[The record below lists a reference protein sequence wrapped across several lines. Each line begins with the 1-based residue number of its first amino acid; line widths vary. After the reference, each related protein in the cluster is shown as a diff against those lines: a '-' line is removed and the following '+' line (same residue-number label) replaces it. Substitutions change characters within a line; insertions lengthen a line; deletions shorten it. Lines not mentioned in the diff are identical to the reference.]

1 MTLYREDFYKIQ
13 KNKRLFRP
21 KRFLILLITLVTF
34 ALVIFLITRWKENYE
49 IIGIFVF
56 DEQVLRAPLDGIL
69 RTNVREMEK
78 VRVGQVV
85 GYIEDTNKRTSPEE
99 DILGDKYKDTL
110 KTLDEIG
117 EKINLSIDEL
127 RIEAFLGDFSRYN
140 EIVEN
145 IKRLSFLRKEY
156 IIKLDTIYEELQKL
170 KKKYENLII
179 SEKSGYAIFHI
190 DNLVK
195 NDLKWKTLAWEDL
208 KKARY
213 SYYLN
218 RKVKKGEII
227 GVIRDFPPKYLVLF
241 SKAPFERNKY
251 LIINC
256 NDRIIIKVKILEV
269 EVLKNF
275 YKISTLPIEIDNIIL
290 KERII
295 KGRVLKVL

>member
-21 KRFLILLITLVTF
+21 KRLLIFLIILVIFILVT
-34 ALVIFLITRWKENYE
+34 FLITRSKENYE
-49 IIGIFVF
+49 IIGIFIF
-56 DEQVLRAPLDGIL
+56 DEQVLKAPLDGIL
-69 RTNVREMEK
+69 RVNVREIEK
-78 VRVGQVV
+78 VRVGQVI
-85 GYIEDTNKRTSPEE
+85 GYIEDTNKRASPKE
-99 DILGDKYKDTL
+99 DILEDRYKDTL

-117 EKINLSIDEL
+117 ERINLSIDEL
-127 RIEAFLGDFSRYN
+127 RIEVFSGDFSKYN
-140 EIVEN
+140 EIVED
-145 IKRLSFLRKEY
+145 IKRLSLLRKEY
-156 IIKLDTIYEELQKL
+156 IVKLNTIYKELQKL

-179 SEKSGYAIFHI
+179 SEKSGYAVFHI

-195 NDLKWKTLAWEDL
+195 NDLNWKILALEDL
-208 KKARY
+208 KKIRY

-218 RKVKKGEII
+218 RKVKKGEIV
-227 GVIRDFPPKYLVLF
+227 GVIRDFPPKYLILF
-241 SKAPFERNKY
+241 SKTPFERNKY

-256 NDRIIIKVKILEV
+256 NDGVTIKVKILEV

>member
-1 MTLYREDFYKIQ
+1 MTLYREDFYKIT
-13 KNKRLFRP
+13 KNKRVFSL
-21 KRFLILLITLVTF
+21 KRFLILLIILIIFT
-34 ALVIFLITRWKENYE
+34 LVIFLITRSKENYE

-56 DEQVLRAPLDGIL
+56 DEHVLKAPLDGIL
-69 RTNVREMEK
+69 RTNVGEMEK

-85 GYIEDTNKRTSPEE
+85 GYIEDTNKRTFPEE
-99 DILGDKYKDTL
+99 NMLGGKYKDTL

-117 EKINLSIDEL
+117 EKINLYIDEL
-127 RIEAFLGDFSRYN
+127 RIKAFLGDFSGYN

-145 IKRLSFLRKEY
+145 IKRLSLLRKEY
-156 IIKLDTIYEELQKL
+156 IIKLNTIYEELQKL
-170 KKKYENLII
+170 KKKHENLII
-179 SEKSGYAIFHI
+179 SEKSGYAVFHI

-195 NDLKWKTLAWEDL
+195 NNLNWKTLTLEDL
-208 KKARY
+208 KKLRY

-241 SKAPFERNKY
+241 SKTPFERNKY

-256 NDRIIIKVKILEV
+256 NDRVIIKVKVLEV

-275 YKISTLPIEIDNIIL
+275 YKISTLPIEIENIIL